1 MEDNSRGR
9 IQENNSEI
17 SCSIGMLYPLATHNL
32 ERGGSISKTYTKSSF
47 LVFLNVNLCCSFKE
61 EIVKYL
67 IENMGPIR
75 YAEYSLDSFNVVCGM
90 NNTGKTYITYCLF
103 GFLSGW
109 EEIFESMLHH
119 PEVEKTPI
127 DLSDLIK
134 SEESKIDLNL
144 YWGEFSDGVS
154 ILQDLVNNL
163 CDLYSENLGA
173 IFAAE
178 ESKFTNSSLS
188 IKLDETDVKKI
199 LDSEWSFTVGIPTS
213 LNNKN
218 SGIQYMP
225 VLVEKRKS
233 DFGIYFNFG
242 DISGAGLSIL
252 SNYEKKLIDAFNRSM
267 SYMIVRHVLRVL
279 FPRPYI
285 SSAERTGIVTF
296 SGDLAFARQKLVKS
310 IVSKAKNGGDGRREA
325 IFESIFM
332 DDELVDPKYDFE
344 YASGVQANIDFMTKM
359 AAVVKKN
366 SYIHQ
371 EHENI
376 LQYFLNISE
385 GEYKYSGSSIGYFLS
400 RWPSKKFGIDEVS
413 SSVRALADLWFY
425 LRYYAQEGDLLI
437 IDEPELNLHPKNQ
450 RFMARLLAMISR
462 SGINVLITTHSEY
475 ILRELN
481 YLIHLHSVWG
491 KVEHDN
497 DLVVEYDQSMFL
509 NYKEVNVCVTGI
521 NSVLV
526 PGNKRKTKVNTLSK
540 VEANEHGI
548 EMDSFNDVIDEMN
561 KLEDYIYW
569 GLE

>member
-1 MEDNSRGR
+1 MKVPSLTL
-9 IQENNSEI
+9 I
-17 SCSIGMLYPLATHNL
+17 LNL
-32 ERGGSISKTYTKSSF
+32 HFI
-47 LVFLNVNLCCSFKE
+47 VFLNMNLCSYFKE
-61 EIVKYL
+61 EVVKYF

-90 NNTGKTYITYCLF
+90 NNTGKTYITYSLF

-127 DLSDLIK
+127 NLNDLIE
-134 SEESKIDLNL
+134 SEELKIDLNL
-144 YWGEFSDGVS
+144 YYGELSDGVT
-154 ILQDLVNNL
+154 ILQDVLNNL
-163 CDLYSENLGA
+163 CDVYSKNLGA
-173 IFAAE
+173 IYAAE
-178 ESKFTNSSLS
+178 ESKFANSSLS
-188 IKLDETDVKKI
+188 IQIDEVDVKKI
-199 LDSEWSFTVGIPTS
+199 FDSEWSFTVGIPTS
-213 LNNKN
+213 LNNEN
-218 SGIQYMP
+218 SGVQFMP

-233 DFGIYFNFG
+233 DFGVYFNFG
-242 DISGAGLSIL
+242 DISGAGLPIL

-267 SYMIVRHVLRVL
+267 SYMIVQHVLRAL

-296 SGDLAFARQKLVKS
+296 REDLVFARQKFVTS
-310 IVSKAKNGGDGRREA
+310 IVSKAKNRGNSRNRVLFDSL
-325 IFESIFM
+325 FN

-344 YASGVQANIDFMTKM
+344 YASGVQANIDFMTKIGT
-359 AAVVKKN
+359 VVKKN
-366 SYIHQ
+366 SYIKQ

-376 LQYFLNISE
+376 LQYFLKISE
-385 GEYKYSGSSIGYFLS
+385 GEYKYSGSSFGYFSS
-400 RWPSKKFGIDEVS
+400 RMPRKKFGIDEVS
-413 SSVRALADLWFY
+413 SSVRALADLWLF

-462 SGINVLITTHSEY
+462 AGINVLITTHSEY

-481 YLIHLHSVWG
+481 CLIHLRSVWG
-491 KVEHDN
+491 KMDHDN
-497 DLVVEYDQSMFL
+497 DLVAEYDQSMLL

-521 NSVLV
+521 NGVLV
-526 PGNKRKTKVNTLSK
+526 PGNKRKTKVNTLFK
-540 VEANEHGI
+540 VETNEYGI
-548 EMDSFNDVIDEMN
+548 KMDSFNDVIDEMN